1 MTAEPTEGIF
11 KLNSLNKCIAT
22 RNMSEISFFGSQ
34 CKMSVIGCEESNVY
48 IDCNVET
55 LLVSSCV
62 NCTIFVA
69 AVNKV
74 CTIEKCEKVTVCVA
88 ANIIRI
94 GNCIDSLVH
103 SYTPMFS
110 PIVYGDTRS
119 LRMAPHNANYGHFV
133 DHLRRANIKFELP
146 QGKETP
152 SDWFTE
158 QINSFR
164 SPM

>member
-1 MTAEPTEGIF
+1 
-11 KLNSLNKCIAT
+11 
-22 RNMSEISFFGSQ
+22 MSITG
-34 CKMSVIGCEESNVY
+34 GEESCVY
-48 IDCNVET
+48 IDSNVET
-55 LLVSSCV
+55 LLISACV

-74 CTIEKCEKVTVCVA
+74 CTIEKCENVTVCVA
-88 ANIIRI
+88 SNTIRI

-103 SYTPMFS
+103 SYTPTFG

-119 LRMAPHNANYGHFV
+119 LRMAPHNANYPNFA

-146 QGKETP
+146 NEKDAQPE
-152 SDWFTE
+152 WFVE

-164 SPM
+164 SPMQMAKGDSKSERTDSSGG